1 MRRGHRQSVHSFENR
16 AAGRRSR
23 SIRRQLSPPRDLL
36 SLRPGGRVRRGLLS
50 TADTR
55 AFGRSMCRS
64 AGNRVS
70 VDGSLHLAET
80 RACDRGRR
88 LVRHRRRHRLL
99 HVDGHRTR
107 DAALVAH
114 TAGMSL
120 SPIRSLPQRQ
130 WCCSPQPGQHWQ
142 IWQGYRCL
150 AAGSASASSCISSPG
165 HVGFLLSGFNFGCG
179 TSRGRRRVRMSLF
192 PVPTIV
198 CFAYGCYWGFLH
210 SQRSSRSSG

>member
-1 MRRGHRQSVHSFENR
+1 MGLYTSLKLAHVIGASVLF
-16 AAGRRSR
+16 GTGVG
-23 SIRRQLSPPRDLL
+23 I
-36 SLRPGGRVRRGLLS
+36 
-50 TADTR
+50 
-55 AFGRSMCRS
+55 AFFMLM
-64 AGNRVS
+64 A
-70 VDGSLHLAET
+70 
-80 RACDRGRR
+80 
-88 LVRHRRRHRLL
+88 
-99 HVDGHRTR
+99 HRTR